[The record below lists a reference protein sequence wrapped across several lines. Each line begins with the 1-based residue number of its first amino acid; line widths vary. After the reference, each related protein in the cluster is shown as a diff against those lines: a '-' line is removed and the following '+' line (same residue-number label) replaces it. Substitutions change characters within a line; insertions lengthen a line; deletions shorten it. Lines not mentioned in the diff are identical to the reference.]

1 MSRIQNCF
9 KELSARGEGALIGH
23 LVVGTP
29 DLARSREHVQAVI
42 TGGIDA
48 VELSIPFSDPIAEG
62 PLLQEANQRALHAGT
77 TPLAVFELVKGLR
90 REASIPLLLTT
101 YYNPVLAMGE
111 EAFLKRGMETDIDG
125 VLVLDLPV
133 EESASFI
140 AHARRYRVDTI
151 FLATP
156 ETSEE
161 RLKAMATETTGFLCL
176 SFPQGLDPPNGLEA
190 SLKRVRALIPSE
202 LPLVVRFE
210 GSNPAELH
218 ALVRAGAQGVIVG
231 NALAERIATGISTE
245 QLREFAR
252 ALRASLRA
260 TSPIAPPASINGVP
274 HLR

>member
-1 MSRIQNCF
+1 MQTRF

-29 DLARSREHVQAVI
+29 DLARSREYVQALL

-48 VELSIPFSDPIAEG
+48 VELSIPFSDPIADG
-62 PLLQEANQRALHAGT
+62 PVLQDAHQRALNAGI
-77 TPLAVFELVKGLR
+77 TPLAVFELVKELR
-90 REASIPLLLTT
+90 RETSIPIVLTT
-101 YYNPVLAMGE
+101 YYNPVLARGE
-111 EAFLKRGMETDIDG
+111 EAFLKLSLETGIDG

-133 EESASFI
+133 EEAASFI

-156 ETSEE
+156 ETPEE

-176 SFPQGLDPPNGLEA
+176 SFLQGMDLHNGLEA
-190 SLKRVRALIPSE
+190 SLKRVRALVPSE

-210 GSNPAELH
+210 GSNPTELH
-218 ALVRAGAQGVIVG
+218 ALVRAGAQGVIVR
-231 NALAERIATGISTE
+231 NEFAERVAAGISTE
-245 QLREFAR
+245 QLREFVR
-252 ALRASLRA
+252 ELRVSLHA
-260 TSPIAPPASINGVP
+260 TSPIAPPASVNEAP